1 MSPRSRYNRIRMH
14 GIANLRES
22 GVVPPR
28 RQLRRFRS
36 MQVTPCPTVVLS
48 QGGRRS
54 RSCPTRATRSRAAS
68 AFASLQSVEFDELCR
83 VSYPQGGH
91 FIFFPPMRIA
101 ARNECPAPS
110 SRQGGAS
117 GSSVSMAESVGAAR
131 HLAADL
137 LAFTARLDALLHDL
151 VLLPLARRRT
161 VAACIG
167 ARPVG
172 VFGVGAAASH

>member
-28 RQLRRFRS
+28 RELRRSRS
-36 MQVTPCPTVVLS
+36 MQAAPCPTVVLS
-48 QGGRRS
+48 QGGRCS

-68 AFASLQSVEFDELCR
+68 AFASLQSDEFDELCR

-101 ARNECPAPS
+101 ARNEYPAPDPAKAGHLGRRS
-110 SRQGGAS
+110 AWPNQWVPPAIWRQTFSHSWHALTHSFMISSCCPSHAAAQSRQAS
-117 GSSVSMAESVGAAR
+117 AHAR
-131 HLAADL
+131 WAYLE
-137 LAFTARLDALLHDL
+137 
-151 VLLPLARRRT
+151 
-161 VAACIG
+161 
-167 ARPVG
+167 
-172 VFGVGAAASH
+172 